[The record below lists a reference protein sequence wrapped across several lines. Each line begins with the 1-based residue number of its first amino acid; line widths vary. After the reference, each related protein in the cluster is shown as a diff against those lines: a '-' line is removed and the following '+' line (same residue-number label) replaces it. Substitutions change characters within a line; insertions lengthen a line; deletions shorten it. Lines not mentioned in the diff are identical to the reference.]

1 MRTVTWALVAMTTLA
16 LGACGGGSEESGDS
30 NTAADV
36 VQNEQPAQEQAAPP
50 APPPEPPAPPPPP
63 PSLAQRLGGREAIA
77 TVVHSFVEKVL
88 ADRRIKRF
96 FRRVNRENL
105 ETALSDQLC
114 HLGGGECQY
123 GGRTMEEAHHGM
135 HLTDAHFD
143 AFIEDLTAALDEAHV
158 ADAEKNELLGLVG
171 PMRAQ
176 VVGQ

>member
-1 MRTVTWALVAMTTLA
+1 MRTVTLVLVVMTALALV
-16 LGACGGGSEESGDS
+16 ACGGGSEESGDT

-36 VQNEQPAQEQAAPP
+36 VQNDQPAPEATPP

-77 TVVHSFVEKVL
+77 AVVHGFAEKVL

-96 FRRVNRENL
+96 FRRVNRESF
-105 ETALSDQLC
+105 ETAMTDHLC

-123 GGRTMEEAHHGM
+123 NGRSMEEAHHGM

-143 AFIEDLTAALDEAHV
+143 ALIEDLTAALDEAHI